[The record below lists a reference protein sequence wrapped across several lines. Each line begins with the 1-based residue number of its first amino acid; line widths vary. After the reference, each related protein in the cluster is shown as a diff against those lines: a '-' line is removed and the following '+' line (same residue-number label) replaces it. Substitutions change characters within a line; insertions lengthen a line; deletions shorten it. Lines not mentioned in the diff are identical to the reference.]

1 MSVEFTREDVYSRLP
16 RRRADAHKGMCGRAL
31 LLCGSRGYTGAAA
44 LAALGA
50 LRTGIGL
57 VYLGVPESIYA
68 IEAVKL
74 TEPVIFP
81 LPDRDGMLSEE
92 ALPHILDYLPKMDA
106 VLIGPGLGQS
116 PGTLAVLEG
125 VLRAA
130 SCPVVV
136 DADGINLL
144 ARHRTIL
151 RGRTGPTVLTPHDGE
166 FARLGGGGGP
176 DREHEARRLARELGC
191 VMVRKGCRTLT
202 TDGELCYV
210 NTTGHPGMAVGGTGD
225 LLAGMLTSLLAQG
238 MAPMDGAACAVW
250 LHGAAGELCAR
261 DLGVALLPTDMA
273 ACLPR
278 LFQ

>member
-1 MSVEFTREDVYSRLP
+1 MSVEFTRENVYSRLP
-16 RRRADAHKGMCGRAL
+16 RRPVDAHKGMCGRAL

-81 LPDRDGMLSEE
+81 LPDRGGMLSEE
-92 ALPHILDYLPKMDA
+92 ALPNILDRLPKMDA

-125 VLRAA
+125 VLRTA

-176 DREHEARRLARELGC
+176 DREAETVRLARELGC
-191 VMVRKGCRTLT
+191 VLVRKGSRTLI
-202 TDGELCYV
+202 TDGEMCYV

-225 LLAGMLTSLLAQG
+225 LLAGMMTSLLAQG

-250 LHGAAGELCAR
+250 LHGAAGELCAQ
-261 DLGVALLPTDMA
+261 DLGVTLLPTDMA

-278 LFQ
+278 LFR